1 MAEELKI
8 PESKKPESETSKEE
22 ISEDLKELVI
32 ARLEVLSSDKRFSIG
47 SDKKEFTKD
56 ELIEHVK
63 KGNETGKKVV
73 ELELTFLRA
82 LKDGTL
88 LDEILA
94 SGQ

>member
-1 MAEELKI
+1 MAEE
-8 PESKKPESETSKEE
+8 SKKLEPKTSEQE

-32 ARLEVLSSDKRFSIG
+32 TRLEVLSPDKKFSIG
-47 SDKKEFTKD
+47 SNEKELTKE

-63 KGNETGKKVV
+63 KGDEIGQKVV

-88 LDEILA
+88 LEEVLT
-94 SGQ
+94 SEE